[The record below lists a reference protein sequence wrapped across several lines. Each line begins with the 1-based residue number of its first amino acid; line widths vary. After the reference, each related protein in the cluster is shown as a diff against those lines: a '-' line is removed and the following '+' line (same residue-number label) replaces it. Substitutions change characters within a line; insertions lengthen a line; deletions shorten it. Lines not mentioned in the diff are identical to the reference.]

1 MMMINMILMMINMV
15 LMLICINNDDSDD
28 MYYLAIDEL
37 MPLPRMK
44 RELTF
49 LRERATY

>member
-1 MMMINMILMMINMV
+1 MMMINMVLMMINMV
-15 LMLICINNDDSDD
+15 LMLICINNND